1 MQTASVLRDSV
12 VLIGPVP
19 PARKL
24 NVQRARSWLSWAQ
37 FTINIHVN
45 RVRKEPILMVKTAG
59 ARAGL
64 IVKVLAF

>member
-24 NVQRARSWLSWAQ
+24 NVQRARSWLGWV
-37 FTINIHVN
+37 T
-45 RVRKEPILMVKTAG
+45 KETQMSLKGKA
-59 ARAGL
+59 
-64 IVKVLAF
+64 